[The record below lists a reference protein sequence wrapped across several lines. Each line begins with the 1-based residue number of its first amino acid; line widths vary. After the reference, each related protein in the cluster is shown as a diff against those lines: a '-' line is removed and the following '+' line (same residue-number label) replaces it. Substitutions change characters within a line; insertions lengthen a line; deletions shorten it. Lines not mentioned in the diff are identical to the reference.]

1 MIKSGVSKLKR
12 TKKSLFCKSLFS
24 LAVCIAAFFAI
35 ASCKS
40 APVSTLNPVKAFDV
54 LDDDGALYISIPAR
68 ENSELLEKFIAS
80 FKLGVSESD
89 AKMIVSKLDRVY
101 ASFGSKANKRR
112 ICVSAEAN
120 IPGAV
125 TGVLKKN
132 GYEEATVEA
141 ESIHGPKTLYKYY
154 SSESIQMAF
163 PSAKNVLISKNV
175 VPLIKNYAFEEMVAN
190 GAGNFEE
197 PYREDWYN
205 SDLYKWLTED
215 TTKIHFY
222 IVRPQSFL
230 SNLLGSAVS
239 TKTFKLNYAKGEF
252 EKLPNSKYGLTLELN
267 FMESRFIKPAV
278 SLLSLALGLTDSEI
292 EQIDNNTVKLS
303 GVHIS
308 SKQLIDMFGI

>member
-1 MIKSGVSKLKR
+1 MKR
-12 TKKSLFCKSLFS
+12 TRKSLFCNSSLI
-24 LAVCIAAFFAI
+24 LAGLL
-35 ASCKS
+35 ASVITVTACKS

-54 LDDDGALYISIPAR
+54 LDDDAALYISIPAK
-68 ENSELLEKFIAS
+68 ENAELLEKFIAG

-101 ASFGSKANKRR
+101 ASFGSKSNKRR

-125 TGVLKKN
+125 TGVLKRN
-132 GYEEATVEA
+132 GYEEATAAVE
-141 ESIHGPKTLYKYY
+141 SVNGPKTLYKYY

-175 VPLIKNYAFEEMVAN
+175 VPLIKNYAYEEMVAN
-190 GAGNFEE
+190 GTVKSEE
-197 PYREDWYN
+197 PYRQDWYE
-205 SDLYKWLTED
+205 SDLYKWLTFD
-215 TTKIHFY
+215 TGKIHFY

-267 FMESRFIKPAV
+267 FMESRYIKPAI

-292 EQIDNNTVKLS
+292 EQIDTNTVKLS